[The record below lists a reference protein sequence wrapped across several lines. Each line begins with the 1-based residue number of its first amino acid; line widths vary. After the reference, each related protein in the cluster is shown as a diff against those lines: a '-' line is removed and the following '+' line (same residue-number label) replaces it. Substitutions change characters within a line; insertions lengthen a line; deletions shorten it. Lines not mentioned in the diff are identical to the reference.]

1 MLCAV
6 VPRAPLRLGTGR
18 LHLNEESD
26 RRSAWAT
33 VMRVARSARLHRT
46 TGHAA
51 EMAFFAVLTLVPSTV
66 AVGSALGLS
75 KHLVGASAV
84 GEAERAVN
92 GAVRALMGPGLADSV
107 ITPFV
112 HVQLTQPHGG
122 VAIGGL
128 LAAWWLSS
136 RLFEATGHALD
147 TAYGVTDRRP
157 TFVSRLLALAFALGS
172 VLLVAV
178 TVEAMVVGPLGS
190 ARSGV
195 ASDLGLGDV
204 YAQGWA
210 VLRWPLLLLIVVGF
224 LMSLYRFSPN
234 IRHGWRDCLP
244 GALFGAALWI
254 LAAIAFRVSAAMGLQ
269 GTHSVD
275 GGDQSVEIIGQ
286 AVNAVIATVLW
297 AYLASIAILLG
308 GEFNAALRRRR
319 GAVEAASPAARFERP
334 ADAPAEPLA
343 PR

>member
-1 MLCAV
+1 MRMGAV
-6 VPRAPLRLGTGR
+6 RLILDDET
-18 LHLNEESD
+18 D
-26 RRSAWAT
+26 RPSRWAT
-33 VMRVARSARLHRT
+33 VLRVARSARLHRT

-75 KHLVGASAV
+75 KHLVGTGGVA
-84 GEAERAVN
+84 EAERAVN

-112 HVQLTQPHGG
+112 HVQLTQPRGG

-157 TFVSRLLALAFALGS
+157 TLVSRLLALAFALGS

-190 ARSGV
+190 PRSGPV
-195 ASDLGLGDV
+195 STIGLGDA
-204 YAQGWA
+204 YAHVWA
-210 VLRWPLLLLIVVGF
+210 IVRWPLLVVIVVAF
-224 LMSLYRFSPN
+224 LVCLYRFSPN
-234 IRHGWRDCLP
+234 VHHSWRDCLP
-244 GALFGAALWI
+244 GAMFGAGLWVV
-254 LAAIAFRVSAAMGLQ
+254 AAIGFRVSAAMGLQ
-269 GTHSVD
+269 GTHSVG

-286 AVNAVIATVLW
+286 AVSAVIATVLW

-308 GEFNAALRRRR
+308 GEFNATLRRRR
-319 GAVEAASPAARFERP
+319 APVEPATPAGGARFGRAE
-334 ADAPAEPLA
+334 DAPAEPLA